1 MHLLLEVQFR
11 KLRRK
16 TVEVGGKSMPRILI
30 VDDDT
35 FFRKVITKLLSGHGY
50 DIAAAESGEEALQIL
65 QTQAFNLMISD
76 VNMTPMDGME
86 LLKKSRESYPDMGVI
101 MLTGSDELEVA
112 IDAMKKGAFDFLV
125 KPFQLDE
132 LFAVVQRSLGYYNAS
147 PASKLLQARLDML
160 EGLVAESDS
169 MRKVCDM
176 IRRIAP
182 ASVTVLL
189 CGEKGTDKELI
200 ARTLHYYSPQKDDPF
215 IVFDCA
221 ALSAQQLEEKLFG
234 TAAGAQASGL
244 RTGLFETVRSGLLL
258 LDNIDAMPVGLQV
271 NLLNVIQN
279 RSGSGNGLDNAQKSV
294 RIIAASSEKLE
305 LLVEKGTFNENL
317 YYRLSAL
324 RIDIPPLRDRLGDI
338 PFLIDQALRL
348 DLNPNTGTPTLD
360 PKAREIL
367 YNYAWPGDVCELQE
381 IIQQA
386 LSLAQNGVISKEM
399 IPAKVVA
406 AFEEGCR
413 CGVITNRH
421 EQFKGLS
428 FKAFLQG
435 KQEKLLNRSANP
447 AEK

>member
-1 MHLLLEVQFR
+1 
-11 KLRRK
+11 
-16 TVEVGGKSMPRILI
+16 MPRILI
-30 VDDDT
+30 VDDDM
-35 FFRKVITKLLSGHGY
+35 FFRKVITKLLSGQGY
-50 DIAAAESGEEALQIL
+50 EITAAQSGEEALQIL
-65 QTQAFNLMISD
+65 QSQTFSLMISD

-86 LLKKSRESYPDMGVI
+86 LLKKSRESYPAMGVI

-112 IDAMKKGAFDFLV
+112 IEAMKKGAFDFLV

-147 PASKLLQARLDML
+147 PASKLLQTRLDML

-182 ASVTVLL
+182 ANVTVLL

-200 ARTLHYYSPQKDDPF
+200 ARALHYYSPQKDDAF

-221 ALSAQQLEEKLFG
+221 ALPAQLMDEKLFG
-234 TAAGAQASGL
+234 VVKGVRAAGPK
-244 RTGLFETVRSGLLL
+244 TGLFETVRCGLLL
-258 LDNIDAMPVGLQV
+258 LDNIDAMPVGLQAK
-271 NLLNVIQN
+271 LLDVIQN
-279 RSGSGNGLDNAQKSV
+279 RSGRDIGSDNAQESV

-305 LLVEKGTFNENL
+305 LLVEKGAFNENL
-317 YYRLSAL
+317 YYRLSSL
-324 RIDIPPLRDRLGDI
+324 CIDIPPLRDRLEDI
-338 PFLIDQALRL
+338 PLLIDQALRR
-348 DLNPNTGTPTLD
+348 DLKSIAGTPTLD

-381 IIQQA
+381 IIRQT
-386 LSLAQNGVISKEM
+386 LSFAQNGVITKEM

-406 AFEEGCR
+406 AYEEGLR

-421 EQFKGLS
+421 EQYKGMS
-428 FKAFLQG
+428 FKAFLHGKQG
-435 KQEKLLNRSANP
+435 KFLNRSTNP
-447 AEK
+447 PEK